1 MSKMTIKDIKEL
13 LSNEELTEAQL
24 TELKLDER
32 KGVQKLLKQFEIKKQ
47 KLANQ
52 LLEHQTRL
60 EFELD
65 LYDKQNLTY
74 IAGID
79 EVGRGPLAGPVV
91 AASVILP
98 RDMDKLVGIN
108 DSKSLSHAKRVE
120 YAKLI
125 KEVAI
130 AYSVIEIDNSVIDK
144 VNILEATKIAM
155 LKSVSELPIK
165 PQHLLIDALNLNT
178 DITQTKIIKGDER
191 SISIAAASIIA
202 KVHRDELMLSYHQ
215 LYPEFE
221 FDKNMG
227 YGTKNH
233 LDALQQFGYTPIH
246 RHSFSPVSNA
256 TSIYNSRKTK

>member
-1 MSKMTIKDIKEL
+1 MSKMTIKDIKEM
-13 LSNEELTEAQL
+13 LSNEELTDVQFI
-24 TELKLDER
+24 ELKRDER
-32 KGVQKLLKQFEIKKQ
+32 KGVQKLLQQFELKKQ
-47 KLANQ
+47 KLAKQ
-52 LLEHQTRL
+52 LLEHRTRL

-65 LYDKQNLTY
+65 LYAKQNLSY

-98 RDMDKLVGIN
+98 RDMDDLVGIN

-120 YAKLI
+120 YAQLI
-125 KEVAI
+125 KEIAI
-130 AYSVIEIDNSVIDK
+130 AYSIIEIDNSVIDK
-144 VNILEATKIAM
+144 VNILEATKVAM

-178 DITQTKIIKGDER
+178 DIPQTKIIKGDER

-202 KVHRDELMLSYHQ
+202 KVYRDELMLCYHQ

-233 LDALQQFGYTPIH
+233 LNALQQFGYTPIH
-246 RHSFSPVSNA
+246 RQSFSPVSHT